1 MKPRI
6 NVITLG
12 VADLERSLRF
22 YEDGLG
28 LPLRGVFGND
38 ADESTVAF
46 FDVNEDMILALYPRE
61 WLAKDAKVEPAEQGD
76 AAFSIGR
83 TVASEDEVDAVIEQA
98 IDAGAT
104 VPEPPRDRVWGGY
117 SGYFQDLDGHLW
129 EIVWNP
135 DLTEG

>member
-6 NVITLG
+6 RVITLG
-12 VADLERSLRF
+12 VADLKRSTRF

-28 LPLRGVFGND
+28 LPLQGIFGND

-46 FDVNEDMILALYPRE
+46 FDINDDMILALYPKD
-61 WLAKDAKVEPAEQGD
+61 WLAKDANVESADRGGTS
-76 AAFSIGR
+76 FSIGQ
-83 TVASEDEVDAVIEQA
+83 TVESKDEVDEVVEQA
-98 IDAGAT
+98 ANAGAA

-117 SGYFQDLDGHLW
+117 SGYFRDLDGHLW

-135 DLTEG
+135 DLVDN

>member
-6 NVITLG
+6 SVVTLG
-12 VADLERSLRF
+12 VADLERSVGF

-28 LPLRGVFGND
+28 LPLRGIFGND

-46 FDVNEDMILALYPRE
+46 FDVNEDVILALYPRD
-61 WLAKDAKVEPAEQGD
+61 WLATDAKVELADRGA
-76 AAFSIGR
+76 AAFSLGQ
-83 TVASEDEVDAVIEQA
+83 TVASKEKVDEVIDQA
-98 IDAGAT
+98 ATAGAT

-135 DLTEG
+135 DFSEG

>member
-6 NVITLG
+6 NVVTLG
-12 VADLERSLRF
+12 VADLEQSVRF

-28 LPLRGVFGND
+28 LPLQGIFGND

-46 FDVNEDMILALYPRE
+46 FDINEDVILALYPRD
-61 WLAKDAKVEPAEQGD
+61 WLAKDAKVELAEGGG
-76 AAFSIGR
+76 AAFSIGQ
-83 TVASEDEVDAVIEQA
+83 TVGSKDEVDAVIEQA
-98 IDAGAT
+98 TDAGAT
-104 VPEPPRDRVWGGY
+104 IPEPPRDRVWGGY

-135 DLTEG
+135 DLAAG